1 MFEYERVRVEGDVG
15 WSETERDV
23 RQRFTVREKR
33 RSQIGQ
39 KSHDDDD
46 YDNKETRGRLRFR
59 LFANGEREGARV
71 SERGDERESEKKT
84 TRS

>member
-23 RQRFTVREKR
+23 RQGFTVREKR
-33 RSQIGQ
+33 RSQISQ

-46 YDNKETRGRLRFR
+46 YDNKERLAADCDFSPFCKWR
-59 LFANGEREGARV
+59 
-71 SERGDERESEKKT
+71 ERGRESEREKGMSESEK
-84 TRS
+84 